1 MDEGAL
7 SMLNSILRR
16 PIHRIFSTGR
26 TEEIKDEIVK
36 EHRIQI
42 RLDGKDYV
50 QAVLTPNLLEEFV
63 LGFLRTRGLI
73 HRLEDVMSLEI
84 AEDAALVVRSPHPR
98 QTFPDFSLLESTGS
112 RNIGQDA
119 AFQLR
124 AGIPV
129 SNLRVSPGVILQGV
143 GLLAQMPIYKKT
155 GGTHCAILF
164 SDNGEPLFA
173 AEDIGRHNAVDKT
186 VGGGMRRGVDFGKCW
201 LAVSGRLPADMVL
214 KAVVVGIP
222 LMASVSAA
230 TSDGIEVG
238 ERFGL
243 TVVGFV
249 RNGKLNCYCHPERIL
264 P

>member
-1 MDEGAL
+1 MPD
-7 SMLNSILRR
+7 SIVKK
-16 PIHRIFSTGR
+16 PIHRIFSTGKD
-26 TEEIKDEIVK
+26 EALEDEIVK

-42 RLDGKDYV
+42 RLDGNDFL
-50 QAVLTPNLLEEFV
+50 QAVLSPDLLEEFV

-73 HRLEDVMSLEI
+73 HRLEDVTSLQI
-84 AEDAALVVRSPHPR
+84 MEDEACVVRSPHGR
-98 QTFPDFSLLESTGS
+98 QTFPELNLLESTGS
-112 RNIGQDA
+112 RNIDRDA
-119 AFQLR
+119 AFQLG
-124 AGIPV
+124 AGIPA
-129 SNLRVSPGVILQGV
+129 SDLRVSPGVILHGV
-143 GLLAQMPIYKKT
+143 GMLADMPIYKRT

-164 SDNGEPLFA
+164 SQHGETLA
-173 AEDIGRHNAVDKT
+173 CAEDIGRHNAVDKT
-186 VGGGMRRGVDFGKCW
+186 IGGGMRRGVDFGKCW

-214 KAVVVGIP
+214 KAVAVGLP

-230 TSDGIEVG
+230 TSGGIEVA

>member
-1 MDEGAL
+1 M
-7 SMLNSILRR
+7 SMPDSIIKR
-16 PIHRIFSTGR
+16 PVHRIFSKGKA
-26 TEEIKDEIVK
+26 EAFEDEIVK
-36 EHRIQI
+36 EHKIQI
-42 RLDGKDYV
+42 RLDGKDFV
-50 QAVLTPNLLEEFV
+50 QAVLSPGLLEEFV

-73 HRLEDVMSLEI
+73 NRLEDVTSI
-84 AEDAALVVRSPHPR
+84 RITEDAAFVVRSPHAGQP
-98 QTFPDFSLLESTGS
+98 FPELNLLESTGS
-112 RNIGQDA
+112 RNIDRDT
-119 AFQLR
+119 AFQLG
-124 AGIPV
+124 AGIPA
-129 SNLRVSPGVILQGV
+129 SDLRVSPGVILHGV
-143 GLLAQMPIYKKT
+143 GMLADMPIYKRT

-164 SDNGEPLFA
+164 SRQGEILSS

-186 VGGGMRRGVDFGKCW
+186 IGGGLRKGVDFGKCW

-222 LMASVSAA
+222 LIASVSAA

-249 RNGKLNCYCHPERIL
+249 RNGKLNCYCRPEGIL